1 MRRISLVARAAGL
14 LAVLGVAACSN
25 HSATESTQSAP
36 SSAASSVAAST
47 PTTSNPYGVP
57 SIDPPAPNEPVLT
70 VTGGTT
76 PLSLTLDQLDALG
89 ATTVTID
96 EPFAKKRQ
104 TFSGVPL
111 KAVLVKAGIP
121 ETATIETLA
130 LNAYRYASAARPMI
144 DSGALIATRRDNGPI
159 PYDQGGPIRIVFPDG
174 TPLSSVLDAWNWSLA
189 TINVTSAGS
198 G

>member
-1 MRRISLVARAAGL
+1 
-14 LAVLGVAACSN
+14 
-25 HSATESTQSAP
+25 
-36 SSAASSVAAST
+36 VAAST

-159 PYDQGGPIRIVFPDG
+159 PYDQGGPLRIVFPDG

-189 TINVTSAGS
+189 TINVTGAGS